1 MGTQAPKVFIKEA
14 TVKTMDRKMAFFEID
29 EDYKD
34 FDDID

>member
-1 MGTQAPKVFIKEA
+1 MGTQPPKVFIKEA